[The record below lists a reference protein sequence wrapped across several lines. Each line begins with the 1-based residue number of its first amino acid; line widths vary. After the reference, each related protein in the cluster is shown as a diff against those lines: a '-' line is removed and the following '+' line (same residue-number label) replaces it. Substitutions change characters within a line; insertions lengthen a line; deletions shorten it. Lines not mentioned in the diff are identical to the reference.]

1 MIRAVFDCG
10 VVISALGWTG
20 NPRFCLDLVYAGQVL
35 LCVTPS
41 IWDEYRDKT
50 PTILAAH
57 KRGIDAETELARL
70 LKVVQFV
77 TPAPLGKR
85 RGRDP
90 QDEPYLAAALGAQA
104 AAIVSNDRDLLAL
117 GKPFGISVVT
127 PVEFLKLVRSP

>member
-35 LCVTPS
+35 LCVTPP
-41 IWDEYRDKT
+41 IWDEYREKT
-50 PTILAAH
+50 PMILEAH
-57 KRGIDAETELARL
+57 KRRVDPETELARL

-77 TPAPLGKR
+77 APAPLGKR

-104 AAIVSNDRDLLAL
+104 SVLVSNDRDLLAL
-117 GKPFGISVVT
+117 EKPFGISVVT
-127 PVEFLKLVRSP
+127 PVELLKLVRSP